1 MPPPTLAATLA
12 LKVIATL
19 PPAGMLKVP
28 QVGAVAPTAG
38 LLIAVRVAPPAST
51 GVVFEAKVKPVG
63 NTSLISTPVAVLLPE
78 LLTVMV

>member
-1 MPPPTLAATLA
+1 
-12 LKVIATL
+12 
-19 PPAGMLKVP
+19 MLKVP

-51 GVVFEAKVKPVG
+51 GKVFEAKVKPVG
-63 NTSLISTPVAVLLPE
+63 NTSLICTLVAVLLPE